1 MLWKE
6 SACPLKVFRLVGS
19 SSLCLEEKDCRLV
32 GATLKV
38 AKVDRCLYL
47 TEEKPPGLTKVL
59 KTITHKYHMKVHG
72 VALHWRT

>member
-1 MLWKE
+1 ML
-6 SACPLKVFRLVGS
+6 FF
-19 SSLCLEEKDCRLV
+19 LCLEEKDCRLV
-32 GATLKV
+32 GATLIAKV

-72 VALHWRT
+72 VALH